1 MIEYTIRTAVNYT
14 REQSDLVKRFVQAFQ
29 QFAQQKKIVNL

>member
-1 MIEYTIRTAVNYT
+1 METITIKYIIRTTVNYT

-29 QFAQQKKIVNL
+29 QFAQQKK